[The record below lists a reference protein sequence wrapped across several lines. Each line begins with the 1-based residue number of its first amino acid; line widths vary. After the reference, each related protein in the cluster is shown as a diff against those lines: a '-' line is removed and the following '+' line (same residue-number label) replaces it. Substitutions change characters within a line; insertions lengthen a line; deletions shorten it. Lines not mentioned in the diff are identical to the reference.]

1 LDDNGFCFLAGN
13 FFNTLTLGTLPAINS
28 NPSLF
33 TAFIARLNGFSV
45 GLNDISNSVQVNVY
59 PNPTSDFVNFEMP
72 KGTYINA
79 VEIFNVAGQLM
90 MNQNYNLP
98 MQNASLNISE
108 LPSGNYKVRVIAN
121 EGYVVKSIQVK

>member
-1 LDDNGFCFLAGN
+1 
-13 FFNTLTLGTLPAINS
+13 
-28 NPSLF
+28 
-33 TAFIARLNGFSV
+33 
-45 GLNDISNSVQVNVY
+45 
-59 PNPTSDFVNFEMP
+59 MP
-72 KGTYINA
+72 KVTYINA